1 MISLQD
7 SRSFSHLR
15 NEYLFLIT
23 NTQVERETMIDFSDK
38 VALVT
43 GGARDI
49 GRAVSLLLAKQGA
62 SVAVNYFDNPQDAD
76 DTVQSITKTGG
87 KGVAIQGDVT
97 KPEDVK
103 RIIESTTKRFGPTID
118 VLIHVAGG
126 LVARKKMEEMDETFW
141 DTVLD
146 LNLKSAFLVCKTALP
161 HMSDGGSIVMFT
173 SQAARDGGGP
183 GAIAYATAKGGILTF
198 TRGLAK
204 ELGPRKIR
212 VNAVSP
218 GMINTTFHNTFTKPE
233 VRQRVA
239 SMTPLGREGEAPEV
253 ANLVVFLASG
263 AASFINGEAVE
274 INGGIFFA

>member
-1 MISLQD
+1 
-7 SRSFSHLR
+7 
-15 NEYLFLIT
+15 
-23 NTQVERETMIDFSDK
+23 MIDYKDK

-49 GRAVSLLLAKQGA
+49 GRAVSMLLARRGA
-62 SVAVNYFDNPQDAD
+62 AVAVNYFDNEEQ
-76 DTVQSITKTGG
+76 
-87 KGVAIQGDVT
+87 AIQTVAAITAAGGRAKAIQADVSDPVQVARLVGET
-97 KPEDVK
+97 
-103 RIIESTTKRFGPTID
+103 RAAFGGTID
-118 VLIHVAGG
+118 VLVNVAGG
-126 LVARKKMEEMDETFW
+126 LVARKKMEEMDLAFW
-141 DTVLD
+141 DFVVG
-146 LNLKSAFLVCKTALP
+146 LNLTSVFLVCKEVLP
-161 HMSDGGSIVMFT
+161 HMPDGGAIVNFT

-183 GAIAYATAKGGILTF
+183 GAIAYAAAKAGVLTF

-239 SMTPLGREGEAPEV
+239 AMTPLGREGEAHEV
-253 ANLVVFLASG
+253 ADLVAYLASG
-263 AASFINGEAVE
+263 NASFVNGESVE

>member
-1 MISLQD
+1 MSP
-7 SRSFSHLR
+7 FAG
-15 NEYLFLIT
+15 
-23 NTQVERETMIDFSDK
+23 K

-49 GRAVSLLLAKQGA
+49 GRAVSLSLARQGA
-62 SVAVNYFDNPQDAD
+62 SVAVNYFDNPQDANE
-76 DTVQSITKTGG
+76 TVQFIMKAGG
-87 KGVAIQGDVT
+87 KASAIQADVT

-103 RIIESTTKRFGPTID
+103 RLVDSTLRLVGPRID
-118 VLIHVAGG
+118 VLVHVVGG
-126 LVARKKMEEMDETFW
+126 LVARKKMEEMDEAFW
-141 DTVLD
+141 DTVVD
-146 LNLKSAFLVCKTALP
+146 LNLKSAFLVCKAALP
-161 HMSDGGSIVMFT
+161 HMSDGGSIVLFT

-253 ANLVVFLASG
+253 ASLVSFLASDG
-263 AASFINGEAVE
+263 ASFINGEAVE

>member
-1 MISLQD
+1 
-7 SRSFSHLR
+7 
-15 NEYLFLIT
+15 
-23 NTQVERETMIDFSDK
+23 MIDYKDK

-49 GRAVSLLLAKQGA
+49 GRAVSVLLARRGA
-62 SVAVNYFDNPQDAD
+62 AVAVNYFDNEEQ
-76 DTVQSITKTGG
+76 
-87 KGVAIQGDVT
+87 AIQTVAAITAAGGRAKAIQADVSDPAQVARLVGET
-97 KPEDVK
+97 
-103 RIIESTTKRFGPTID
+103 RAAFGGTID
-118 VLIHVAGG
+118 VLVNVAGG
-126 LVARKKMEEMDETFW
+126 LVGRKKMEEMDLAFW
-141 DTVLD
+141 DFVVG
-146 LNLKSAFLVCKTALP
+146 LNLTSVFLVCKEVLP
-161 HMSDGGSIVMFT
+161 HMPDGGAIVNFT

-183 GAIAYATAKGGILTF
+183 GAIAYAAAKAGVLTF

-239 SMTPLGREGEAPEV
+239 GMTPLGREGEAHEV
-253 ANLVVFLASG
+253 ADLVAYLASG
-263 AASFINGEAVE
+263 NASFVNGESVE